1 MSPPA
6 NRRTL
11 LRRLAFDLLGLPP
24 TEHELAMFLA
34 DPQTRGLEPGRRPHA
49 QFAPLREHMAWNWLV
64 ASRYADTN
72 GYQGDRTR
80 VMWPWREW
88 VIGSFNDNLPFDRF
102 TVDQLAGDR
111 VPSATP
117 GQLVATGFN
126 RNHPLNGEGG
136 RIAEENRV
144 EYVLDRTD
152 TTATVW
158 MALTLGCAK
167 CHDHKF
173 DPLSQKEYYRF
184 SAYFN
189 SIAESGRVDKG
200 GNANPVARVT
210 TRAQQTE
217 LHQIDFLIRS
227 RKDPRPTARQPK
239 NRTEPV
245 DHTDPP
251 ATG

>member
-1 MSPPA
+1 MQLTLIISRLLALISPDPE
-6 NRRTL
+6 RRA
-11 LRRLAFDLLGLPP
+11 LAG
-24 TEHELAMFLA
+24 
-34 DPQTRGLEPGRRPHA
+34 
-49 QFAPLREHMAWNWLV
+49 
-64 ASRYADTN
+64 
-72 GYQGDRTR
+72 
-80 VMWPWREW
+80 
-88 VIGSFNDNLPFDRF
+88 
-102 TVDQLAGDR
+102 DQLAGDLI
-111 VPSATP
+111 PSATP

-217 LHQIDFLIRS
+217 LASQMSFP
-227 RKDPRPTARQPK
+227 RKPSQPF
-239 NRTEPV
+239 P
-245 DHTDPP
+245 PP
-251 ATG
+251 AAPRRPRVLSGSRWSD